1 MSGAAGGGE
10 GRPRGFGFGSFA
22 VGSKKPDVQLG
33 RSALPPETPVPA
45 LPVVNRRGYTG
56 LSTITQNAL
65 DINYGNLRKR
75 PKTEEEY
82 FEQDEDDGRGGQ
94 LAYIPAP
101 GSPTWDEQQ
110 QHKEQASSESE
121 EDPLDAYMADIEKK
135 LEKDK
140 KPSFSKNSKMP
151 EKETKSK
158 EELKGVRDDI
168 ENEDD
173 EESYYRYIE
182 ENPNA
187 GADKDDS
194 DIELEYD
201 EDGNPIA
208 PVKSKYIDP
217 LPPIDHSTI
226 EYKKFTKNFYVE
238 HEEIA
243 ALSASEV
250 DELRAKLGVKVTG
263 ACPPKPV
270 TSFGHLGFDEA
281 LLKAIRKAEYSQP
294 SPIQAQGV
302 PVALS
307 GRDMIGI
314 AKTGSGKTAAFIWPL
329 LTHIMDQRE
338 LAPGEGPIGL
348 ILAPTR
354 ELAQQIYLEAK
365 RFGKV
370 YGVAAACCFGG
381 GSKWEQSKALEEGA
395 EIVVATP
402 GRMIDMIKMKAT
414 NLERVTFLVLDE
426 ADRMFD
432 MGFEPQVR
440 SICDHVRPDRQTLM
454 FSATFKRKVER
465 LARDVLTDPVKV
477 VQGDVGEANEDVTQ
491 IVLVMPSNPPTSK
504 WNWLTTHL
512 VEFTSVGSVL
522 IFVTKKAN
530 SEELAN
536 NLKAHDHNVGLL
548 HGDMDQNDR
557 TKVIASFKK
566 KDFPI
571 LVATD
576 VAARGLDIPHVKTV
590 VNYDIARDIDTHTHR
605 VGRTGRAGEKGVAY
619 TLITD
624 KEKEFAGHL
633 VRNLEGASQQV
644 PQSLMDLAMQSQWFK
659 KSRFKQ
665 GSGKKLNVG
674 GHGLG
679 FRTRERPGLG
689 SSHDAGPPRP
699 APVAGPMSGL
709 GSYTASVLSGPK
721 FMAASGNRTTS
732 DSMASSNLSSSS
744 PASAGRHGAG
754 AGPQT
759 DRLSAM
765 RSAFQAQYKSQ
776 FTAATDTSWKLG
788 LPRSPPRRPPS
799 PPRHTPFAAPV
810 PFAVPAPVHFTS
822 PAAPST
828 GTHRDSQQGDGNAH
842 PQDGLSQQ
850 RPYSSD
856 SRQQHGQQNN
866 GTPKE
871 DTSRRRNRKSRWD
884 T

>member
-1 MSGAAGGGE
+1 MFHKGGE
-10 GRPRGFGFGSFA
+10 GRPRGFGFGSFE
-22 VGSKKPDVQLG
+22 VSSKKSDSQLG
-33 RSALPPETPVPA
+33 RSALQPETTPVPA

-75 PKTEEEY
+75 PKTEDEY
-82 FEQDEDDGRGGQ
+82 FEQDDEDGRGGQ

-101 GSPTWDEQQ
+101 GSPSWDEQQ
-110 QHKEQASSESE
+110 HREKQQNSSDSE
-121 EDPLDAYMADIEKK
+121 EDPLDAYMADIQKK

-140 KPSFSKNSKMP
+140 PSISKNSKMP

-158 EELKGVRDDI
+158 DELKGVRDDI

-194 DIELEYD
+194 DVELEYD

-226 EYKKFTKNFYVE
+226 EYKEFTKNFYVE

-243 ALSASEV
+243 ALSDAEV
-250 DELRAKLGVKVTG
+250 DQLRATLGVKVTG
-263 ACPPKPV
+263 AIPPKPV
-270 TSFGHLGFDEA
+270 TSFGHLGFDESM
-281 LLKAIRKAEYSQP
+281 LKAIRKAEYTQP

-354 ELAQQIYLEAK
+354 ELAQQQQTMDK
-365 RFGKV
+365 MMNVSDVHSFHSH
-370 YGVAAACCFGG
+370 F
-381 GSKWEQSKALEEGA
+381 KWEQSKALQEGA

-440 SICDHVRPDRQTLM
+440 SICDHVRPDRQ
-454 FSATFKRKVER
+454 
-465 LARDVLTDPVKV
+465 
-477 VQGDVGEANEDVTQ
+477 
-491 IVLVMPSNPPTSK
+491 I
-504 WNWLTTHL
+504 
-512 VEFTSVGSVL
+512 
-522 IFVTKKAN
+522 
-530 SEELAN
+530 
-536 NLKAHDHNVGLL
+536 GLL
-548 HGDMDQNDR
+548 HGDMEQNDR

-633 VRNLEGASQQV
+633 VRNLEGASQHV
-644 PQSLMDLAMQSQWFK
+644 PQELMDLAMQSG
-659 KSRFKQ
+659 
-665 GSGKKLNVG
+665 GSQR
-674 GHGLG
+674 H
-679 FRTRERPGLG
+679 
-689 SSHDAGPPRP
+689 AP
-699 APVAGPMSGL
+699 AAGPMSGM
-709 GSYTASVLSGPK
+709 GSYTASVLSGPR
-721 FMAASGNRTTS
+721 FVAASGNKA
-732 DSMASSNLSSSS
+732 DAGSNIAS
-744 PASAGRHGAG
+744 PASTPRLG

-759 DRLSAM
+759 DRLSSM
-765 RSAFQAQYKSQ
+765 RAAFQAQYKSQ

-799 PPRHTPFAAPV
+799 PPRHTAFTPV
-810 PFAVPAPVHFTS
+810 PFAVPAPVQFTS
-822 PAAPST
+822 PTLST
-828 GTHRDSQQGDGNAH
+828 DARRDSQGNDSSSRSAS
-842 PQDGLSQQ
+842 QDSSSQN
-850 RPYSSD
+850 RSFSSN
-856 SRQQHGQQNN
+856 SGQQPS
-866 GTPKE
+866 GTSKE
-871 DTSRRRNRKSRWD
+871 ERRRNRKSRWD
-884 T
+884 C

>member
-1 MSGAAGGGE
+1 MFHKGGE

-22 VGSKKPDVQLG
+22 VSAKKPDPQLG
-33 RSALPPETPVPA
+33 RSAFQPETTPVPA
-45 LPVVNRRGYTG
+45 LPVVNRHGYTG

-110 QHKEQASSESE
+110 QQQGADNSESD

-140 KPSFSKNSKMP
+140 GKPSRAKNVKVP
-151 EKETKSK
+151 EKETKFK

-182 ENPNA
+182 ENPDLAAN
-187 GADKDDS
+187 KDDS
-194 DIELEYD
+194 DVELEYD

-208 PVKSKYIDP
+208 PAKSKYIDP

-226 EYKKFTKNFYVE
+226 EYKEFTKNFYVE
-238 HEEIA
+238 HEDIA
-243 ALSASEV
+243 KLSDAEV
-250 DELRAKLGVKVTG
+250 EELRATLGVKVTG
-263 ACPPKPV
+263 ALPLKPV
-270 TSFGHLGFDEA
+270 TSFGHLGFDEP
-281 LLKAIRKAEYSQP
+281 LLRAIRKAEYSQP

-329 LTHIMDQRE
+329 LIHIMDQKE
-338 LAPGEGPIGL
+338 LAPGDGPIGL

-370 YGVAAACCFGG
+370 YNVAAACCFGG
-381 GSKWEQSKALEEGA
+381 GSKWEQSKALQEGV

-465 LARDVLTDPVKV
+465 LARDVLTDPIKV
-477 VQGDVGEANEDVTQ
+477 VQGDQGEANEDVTQ
-491 IVLVMPSNPPTSK
+491 NVLVIPSNPPGYK
-504 WNWLTTHL
+504 WNWLTAHL

-530 SEELAN
+530 AEELAN
-536 NLKAHDHNVGLL
+536 NLQTQDHSVGLL
-548 HGDMDQNDR
+548 HGDMEQNDR

-566 KDFPI
+566 KEFPI

-633 VRNLEGASQQV
+633 VRNLEGASQHV

-665 GSGKKLNVG
+665 GKGKKLNMG

-689 SSHDAGPPRP
+689 CPEDRPSQRP
-699 APVAGPMSGL
+699 APAAGPMSGQ
-709 GSYTASVLSGPK
+709 GSYTASVLSGPR
-721 FMAASGNRTTS
+721 FVAASNSS
-732 DSMASSNLSSSS
+732 DSGRGSFSSSAAPSSSS
-744 PASAGRHGAG
+744 RHGS
-754 AGPQT
+754 GPQT
-759 DRLSAM
+759 DRLSSM
-765 RSAFQAQYKSQ
+765 RAAFQAQYKSQ

-788 LPRSPPRRPPS
+788 LPHSPPRRPPS
-799 PPRHTPFAAPV
+799 PPRHLPFIPPAPFAPPAAPV
-810 PFAVPAPVHFTS
+810 LPFAMPAPPPP
-822 PAAPST
+822 PADSR
-828 GTHRDSQQGDGNAH
+828 HESRESDSKSRDSSSH
-842 PQDGLSQQ
+842 Q
-850 RPYSSD
+850 RSFSHD
-856 SRQQHGQQNN
+856 SSRQQQAHQDSN

-884 T
+884 I

>member
-1 MSGAAGGGE
+1 MFHKGGE
-10 GRPRGFGFGSFA
+10 GRPRGFGFGSFE
-22 VGSKKPDVQLG
+22 VSSKKTDPPLG
-33 RSALPPETPVPA
+33 RSALQPEAAPVPT

-82 FEQDEDDGRGGQ
+82 FEQDEEDGRGGQ

-101 GSPTWDEQQ
+101 GSPSWDEQQ
-110 QHKEQASSESE
+110 HREKQLNSSDSE
-121 EDPLDAYMADIEKK
+121 EDPLDAYMADIQKK

-140 KPSFSKNSKMP
+140 PSKNTKTP

-158 EELKGVRDDI
+158 DELKGVRDDI

-194 DIELEYD
+194 DVELEYD

-226 EYKKFTKNFYVE
+226 EYKEFTKNFYVE

-243 ALSASEV
+243 ALSEAEV
-250 DELRAKLGVKVTG
+250 DQLRATLGVKVTG
-263 ACPPKPV
+263 AIPPKPV
-270 TSFGHLGFDEA
+270 TSFGHLGFDES
-281 LLKAIRKAEYSQP
+281 LLKAIRKAEYTQP

-381 GSKWEQSKALEEGA
+381 GSKWEQSKALQEGA

-465 LARDVLTDPVKV
+465 LARDVLTDPIKV

-491 IVLVMPSNPPTSK
+491 IVLVMPSIPPTSK

-530 SEELAN
+530 AEELAN

-548 HGDMDQNDR
+548 HGDMEQNDR

-633 VRNLEGASQQV
+633 VRNLEGASQHV
-644 PQSLMDLAMQSQWFK
+644 PQDLMDLAMQSQWFK

-674 GHGLG
+674 GYGLG

-689 SSHDAGPPRP
+689 CPDSSGGHPRQ
-699 APVAGPMSGL
+699 APTAGPMSGM
-709 GSYTASVLSGPK
+709 GSYTASVLSGPR
-721 FMAASGNRTTS
+721 FVAASGNKTDVRS
-732 DSMASSNLSSSS
+732 NMASSPSAPSSWGWSPDRQAVFYAGSFPGSVQVSVHSGYGHFVEAGCRVHHPGDHPHHRDTRHSLQFHLHSSQSRSSSS
-744 PASAGRHGAG
+744 
-754 AGPQT
+754 
-759 DRLSAM
+759 
-765 RSAFQAQYKSQ
+765 
-776 FTAATDTSWKLG
+776 
-788 LPRSPPRRPPS
+788 
-799 PPRHTPFAAPV
+799 
-810 PFAVPAPVHFTS
+810 
-822 PAAPST
+822 
-828 GTHRDSQQGDGNAH
+828 NA
-842 PQDGLSQQ
+842 
-850 RPYSSD
+850 
-856 SRQQHGQQNN
+856 GQQPS
-866 GTPKE
+866 GTSKE
-871 DTSRRRNRKSRWD
+871 ERRRNRKSRWD
-884 T
+884 C

>member
-1 MSGAAGGGE
+1 MFHKGGE

-22 VGSKKPDVQLG
+22 VSQKKPEVQLG
-33 RSALPPETPVPA
+33 QSALPESAPVPV

-82 FEQDEDDGRGGQ
+82 FEQDEEDHRVGQ

-110 QHKEQASSESE
+110 GKDSPDASSSD
-121 EDPLDAYMADIEKK
+121 EDPLDAYMAGIEKK
-135 LEKDK
+135 LQKDTGKHDLK
-140 KPSFSKNSKMP
+140 KGKSPV
-151 EKETKSK
+151 KETKVK
-158 EELKGVRDDI
+158 EVKGVRDDI

-173 EESYYRYIE
+173 EESYYRYVE

-194 DIELEYD
+194 DMELEYD

-208 PVKSKYIDP
+208 PIKSKYIDP

-226 EYKKFTKNFYVE
+226 TYKEFTKNFYQE

-243 ALSASEV
+243 ALSQEEV
-250 DELRAKLGVKVTG
+250 EALRVTLGVKVTG
-263 ACPPKPV
+263 PLPPKPV
-270 TSFGHLGFDEA
+270 TSFAHLGFDEPM
-281 LLKAIRKAEYSQP
+281 LKAIRKAEYTQP

-302 PVALS
+302 PVAMS

-314 AKTGSGKTAAFIWPL
+314 AKTGSGKTAAFIWPM

-338 LAPGEGPIGL
+338 LAEGEGPIGL

-370 YGVAAACCFGG
+370 YGVGAVCCFGG
-381 GSKWEQSKALEEGA
+381 GSKWEQSKALQEGA

-402 GRMIDMIKMKAT
+402 GRMIDLIKMKAT

-491 IVLVMPSNPPTSK
+491 IVLVMPSVPPTAK
-504 WNWLTTHL
+504 WNWLTNHL

-530 SEELAN
+530 AEELAA
-536 NLKAHDHNVGLL
+536 NLKTKDHNVALL

-566 KDFPI
+566 KEFPI

-576 VAARGLDIPHVKTV
+576 VAARGLDIPHVRTV

-633 VRNLEGASQQV
+633 VRNLEGANQAV

-665 GSGKKLNVG
+665 DKGKRLNVG

-679 FRTRERPGLG
+679 FRNKERPGLG
-689 SSHDAGPPRP
+689 SSNSGH
-699 APVAGPMSGL
+699 PVAQAGPMSGL
-709 GSYTASVLSGPK
+709 GSYAASVLSAPR
-721 FMAASGNRTTS
+721 FVAASDSNKGS
-732 DSMASSNLSSSS
+732 DFRSAAPSSS
-744 PASAGRHGAG
+744 RHG

-759 DRLSAM
+759 DRLTSM
-765 RSAFQAQYKSQ
+765 RAAFSSQYKSQ
-776 FTAATDTSWKLG
+776 FTAATDTAWKLG
-788 LPRSPPRRPPS
+788 SQRVSPSPRPGPTPIPPPSHNVSSFCQNPSAFPS
-799 PPRHTPFAAPV
+799 PPVPTRQPEAPRED
-810 PFAVPAPVHFTS
+810 
-822 PAAPST
+822 PSSA
-828 GTHRDSQQGDGNAH
+828 R
-842 PQDGLSQQ
+842 Q
-850 RPYSSD
+850 R
-856 SRQQHGQQNN
+856 R
-866 GTPKE
+866 
-871 DTSRRRNRKSRWD
+871 RKSRWD
-884 T
+884 D